1 MLPTWFSLTNRARP
15 AHLNCSYQRLIG
27 LISWREYP
35 TQCYI
40 AQADAVSQSTVGRT
54 IQPVENRLIQCRPF
68 RRPSK
73 REWLESQANIQGVRV
88 DVSEHP
94 MERAKKQPRHYSGQ
108 KKTDT
113 ASPTNHQSTPLTNH
127 LRPKVGYRL

>member
-1 MLPTWFSLTNRARP
+1 M
-15 AHLNCSYQRLIG
+15 
-27 LISWREYP
+27 SWREYP

-73 REWLESQANIQGVRV
+73 RELLASQTNIQGVIV
-88 DVSEHP
+88 DVSEQP
-94 MERAKKQPRHYSGQ
+94 TERAKI
-108 KKTDT
+108 TDT
-113 ASPTNHQSTPLTNH
+113 ASPTNHQPTPLSVEDPN
-127 LRPKVGYRL
+127 LIFSYFRMAKRQSAGRLVV